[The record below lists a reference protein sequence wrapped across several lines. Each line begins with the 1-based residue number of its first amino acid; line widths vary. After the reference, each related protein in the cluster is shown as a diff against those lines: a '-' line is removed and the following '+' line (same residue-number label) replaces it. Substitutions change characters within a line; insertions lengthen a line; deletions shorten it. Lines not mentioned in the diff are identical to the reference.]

1 MDFMN
6 KSGAKAALAFDGKL
20 YGSRPISVDIEVGQA
35 KEGFKFRGD
44 DNNRKYLKVQ

>member
-1 MDFMN
+1 MS
-6 KSGAKAALAFDGKL
+6 KSGAKTALQLDGKL

-35 KEGFKFRGD
+35 KEGFKFRGE